1 MDIKTIK
8 ILSIALSAIGMAVN
22 FAVDRINDKKLDG
35 VIEDKIAKAL
45 ANKQ

>member
-1 MDIKTIK
+1 MNTKTIK
-8 ILSIALSAIGMAVN
+8 ILNIALSIIGMVVT
-22 FAVDRINDKKLDG
+22 FAIDRINDKKLDG

>member
-1 MDIKTIK
+1 MNIKTIK
-8 ILSIALSAIGMAVN
+8 ILNIALSIIGMTVT
-22 FAVDRINDKKLDG
+22 FAIDRINDKKLDG

>member
-1 MDIKTIK
+1 MNIKTIK
-8 ILSIALSAIGMAVN
+8 MLNIALSIIGMAVT
-22 FAVDRINDKKLDG
+22 FAIDRINDKKLDG